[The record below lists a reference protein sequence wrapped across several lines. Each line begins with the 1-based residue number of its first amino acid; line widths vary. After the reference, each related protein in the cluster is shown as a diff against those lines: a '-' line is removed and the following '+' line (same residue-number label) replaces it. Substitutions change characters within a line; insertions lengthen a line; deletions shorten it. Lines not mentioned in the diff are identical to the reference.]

1 MTKKI
6 ALYVLTIFITLSA
19 AAQPIDPNK
28 PRLVVNIIVSGMRS
42 VDLERYQSNVG
53 LGGLRL
59 LYEEG
64 LRYDN
69 CQYSYQQTTTPVSL
83 STLATG
89 AQPSTH
95 GVVGESW
102 FDYVTNEKV
111 DLIFDS
117 AAKNFEYPLP
127 EGGYSALN
135 LFVPTLSEALLIDSP
150 RSQSVTVAL
159 DPVSSIML
167 AGNAG
172 TPFWFD
178 EYTCNWASSS
188 AYMTQLPQWA
198 MDYNHSDADVEL
210 TATKWSMSFHSDLYV
225 NSRYQNNTG
234 GYILGNAVKINRNEN
249 RRERLAKYYKQIS
262 STPIGNDIVASFASL
277 AVASMKLGGDE
288 YVDILNVCF
297 DASRNIVERYGPE
310 SIEAEDMY
318 YKIDRTIAELIKF
331 IDSQV
336 KDGSVVYLLT
346 SDHGTSPTVDVES
359 SRFNSRQFEVIL
371 NGFLSVR
378 YGSDNWVLA
387 CENGAVYLNHNAVY
401 KKNLTLSEVQSEA
414 ATFALQ
420 LQGVSHAITST
431 TLSSSYFGNGYA
443 QKIQSGFYPRR
454 SGDVILNF
462 MPNWIERDVDRVSQS
477 GSMYNYDRAVPLV
490 IYGRGVP
497 AKVVSRSVD
506 AVSVAPTLAA
516 IMGIS
521 EPAASEGRPLEEL
534 TNRNE

>member
-6 ALYVLTIFITLSA
+6 ALCVLTIFISLSA
-19 AAQPIDPNK
+19 AAQPIDPDK

-42 VDLERYQSNVG
+42 VDLERYQSNLG

-117 AAKNFEYPLP
+117 AAKNFEYPLS
-127 EGGYSALN
+127 EGGYSAHN
-135 LFVPTLSEALLIDSP
+135 LFVPTLSQALLIDSP

-159 DPVSSIML
+159 DPLSSIML
-167 AGNAG
+167 VGNAG
-172 TPFWFD
+172 ASFWFD

-210 TATKWSMSFHSDLYV
+210 TATKWSMSFHSDLYE
-225 NSRYQNNTG
+225 NLRYQNNTG

-288 YVDILNVCF
+288 YVDLLNVCF

-318 YKIDRTIAELIKF
+318 YKIDRTIAELLKF

-346 SDHGTSPTVDVES
+346 SDHGTSPTVDMES

-490 IYGRGVP
+490 IYGRGIP
-497 AKVVSRSVD
+497 AKVISRSVD

-534 TNRNE
+534 TNR